1 MWLRLFTVFLIGLLA
16 PSFLCAQEKT
26 ARNVR
31 NAVFL
36 ALEDVQQK
44 NDVPEFLKPMVN
56 LELSF
61 IKRVCDPSDEQMEA
75 IVKEAENVL
84 GKMSDLVRAPGRV
97 AMGLAVGG
105 ARGLAVGGD
114 MGVVFRGPNQ
124 EQLIGNPY
132 HRVREEMADCVK
144 PKLTAEQ
151 YDRYVEE
158 SKQRDEFERE
168 VAVSI
173 AVELLD
179 SKLVLTSEQRTQLTE
194 KLMQGW
200 KQVDFQWLQ
209 SYQNNPQYLPTMP
222 SDLIEPILTSTQK
235 NLWNAVNRTRVTLHV
250 YVGNA
255 NSFGLEEEWI
265 K

>member
-1 MWLRLFTVFLIGLLA
+1 
-16 PSFLCAQEKT
+16 
-26 ARNVR
+26 
-31 NAVFL
+31 VFL

-44 NDVPEFLKPMVN
+44 NDVPEFLKPLIN

-61 IKRVCDPSDEQMEA
+61 IKRVCDPSDDQMTA
-75 IVKEAENVL
+75 MVKEAENVI
-84 GKMSDLVRAPGRV
+84 GVMSDIVGVPGQVR
-97 AMGLAVGG
+97 M
-105 ARGLAVGGD
+105 GGD
-114 MGVVFRGPNQ
+114 VGALFRGPNQ
-124 EQLIGNPY
+124 EQLVGNPF
-132 HRVREEMADCVK
+132 HRVRTEMAIFVK
-144 PKLTAEQ
+144 PILTAEQ
-151 YDRYVEE
+151 YDRYFEE

-168 VAVSI
+168 VAVGI

-179 SKLVLTSEQRTQLTE
+179 SKLVLTSEQRTQLTD

-235 NLWNAVNRTRVTLHV
+235 KLWNAVNRTRVTLHV
-250 YVGNA
+250 YMGNA